1 MILLDTSVV
10 SEGWKPKPNPQVV
23 AWLNAQPA
31 DSVYICIPVF
41 AELRFGVE
49 LLDPGPR
56 KNRLQAWVDRLETEV
71 YQGQILTL
79 DLLAAHEFGR
89 LAARLQK
96 SGRRMDPMDA
106 MIAAIALAHGMTLAT
121 RDTQDF
127 ADLGL
132 DLINPF
138 EAPVA

>member
-1 MILLDTSVV
+1 MILLDTNVV
-10 SEGWKPKPNPQVV
+10 SEGWKPKPNSQVV

-31 DSVYICIPVF
+31 DSVYVCIPVF

-56 KNRLQAWVDRLETEV
+56 KDRLQAWVDRLETEV

-121 RDTQDF
+121 RDTPDF

>member
-1 MILLDTSVV
+1 MILLDTNVV

-56 KNRLQAWVDRLETEV
+56 KDRLQAWVDRLETEV

>member
-1 MILLDTSVV
+1 MILLDTNVV

-31 DSVYICIPVF
+31 DSVYVCIPVF

-56 KNRLQAWVDRLETEV
+56 KDRLQAWVDRLETEV

-89 LAARLQK
+89 LAACRQK

>member
-31 DSVYICIPVF
+31 DSVYVCIPVF

-56 KNRLQAWVDRLETEV
+56 KDRLQAWVDRLETEV

-106 MIAAIALAHGMTLAT
+106 MIAAIASAHGMTLAT

>member
-31 DSVYICIPVF
+31 DSVYVCIPVF

>member
-1 MILLDTSVV
+1 MILLDTNVV

-31 DSVYICIPVF
+31 DSVYVCIPVF

-56 KNRLQAWVDRLETEV
+56 KDRLQAWVDRLETEV

>member
-1 MILLDTSVV
+1 MILLDTNVV
-10 SEGWKPKPNPQVV
+10 SEGWKSKPNSQVV

-31 DSVYICIPVF
+31 DSVYVCIPVF